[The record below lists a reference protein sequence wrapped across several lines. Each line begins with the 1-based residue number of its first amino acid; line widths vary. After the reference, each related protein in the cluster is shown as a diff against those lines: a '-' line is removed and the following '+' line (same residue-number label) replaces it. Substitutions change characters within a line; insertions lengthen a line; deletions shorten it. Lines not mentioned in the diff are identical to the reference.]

1 MFPLAQFPLTHIYLP
16 FISQMEDCCFEKKN
30 IYIYIYIS
38 VDIIVS
44 INTTLD
50 IDVI

>member
-1 MFPLAQFPLTHIYLP
+1 MY
-16 FISQMEDCCFEKKN
+16 
-30 IYIYIYIS
+30 S

-50 IDVI
+50 IVVVLASLFFRFKHDFLSQNEKLFANLLLFFLQSC